1 MLKCLCGP
9 SRMAEKVMRTSYDK
23 VADVLY
29 VTTRPGVPARS
40 DEGEE
45 PGVIWRYEIDSGELI
60 GATILDF
67 AHYWS
72 GERFSDLVD
81 ALADKFGL
89 SRADTRKA
97 LTNIH

>member
-1 MLKCLCGP
+1 MPVRCCGLL
-9 SRMAEKVMRTSYDK
+9 RMAKKVMRVSYDR

-40 DEGEE
+40 DEGKE
-45 PGVIWRYEIDSGELI
+45 PGVIWRYEITSGELI

-72 GERFSDLVD
+72 GERFSELAD
-81 ALADKFGL
+81 ALAEKFHL
-89 SRADTRKA
+89 SRSDARAA